1 MHDGRQFLFSNMKD
15 RIWNQPKR
23 GKQSLFLTSEPRNE
37 YSESFAAP
45 KLSRESYNSE
55 TNLSKATLQFHYRS
69 LHHLLMK
76 GQPVDGQQ
84 RILSQT
90 QRHFF
95 LVGRIAILGPKDSQQ
110 GFKSRIFL
118 DWHRPSRASRGEN
131 QSQRLDLWNQ
141 QNSMS
146 FFDSTLYL
154 NKGFCLRS

>member
-95 LVGRIAILGPKDSQQ
+95 LVGRIAILGPDSQQ
-110 GFKSRIFL
+110 GFKSRIFI
-118 DWHRPSRASRGEN
+118 DWHRPYRASRGEN
-131 QSQRLDLWNQ
+131 QSQIKDWICETNQ
-141 QNSMS
+141 IQCLSL
-146 FFDSTLYL
+146 TLHLYTL
-154 NKGFCLRS
+154 LE

>member
-95 LVGRIAILGPKDSQQ
+95 LVGRIAILGPLKIANRGSKVAFFLTDIGLLELQEGKTRVKDW
-110 GFKSRIFL
+110 IC
-118 DWHRPSRASRGEN
+118 ETN
-131 QSQRLDLWNQ
+131 QIQCLSL
-141 QNSMS
+141 
-146 FFDSTLYL
+146 TLHLYTL
-154 NKGFCLRS
+154 LE